1 MIPIVIESSTKNK
14 RQMALVLDLILSL
27 AEENEST
34 LILLILIDTCIN
46 WVDNSFSGK
55 EKISKTIKIAEMPP
69 KRMKISY
76 E

>member
-1 MIPIVIESSTKNK
+1 
-14 RQMALVLDLILSL
+14 MALVLDLILSL